1 VYIYYSPIV
10 ALSPAR
16 FVGGALVNDLH
27 IQDKKNYRHCH
38 SRHILNDLGWEIYPE
53 GLYHLI
59 MHIKNQWN
67 KPVFIT
73 ENGVADKS
81 DEYRAPFIVA
91 HLQQIKR
98 AIDEGADAVGY
109 LHWSLMDNY
118 EWHEGYT
125 PEAKFGLFRI
135 DRGGNDGQQQ
145 QPDFTRHITKGA
157 EAFKIII
164 EECCNQ
170 SKSGVISN
178 SAILKAKEKF
188 GIVMADGSN
197 ITY

>member
-1 VYIYYSPIV
+1 MRKQSESELFTRTTIFT
-10 ALSPAR
+10 L
-16 FVGGALVNDLH
+16 
-27 IQDKKNYRHCH
+27 
-38 SRHILNDLGWEIYPE
+38 
-53 GLYHLI
+53 
-59 MHIKNQWN
+59 
-67 KPVFIT
+67 
-73 ENGVADKS
+73 
-81 DEYRAPFIVA
+81 
-91 HLQQIKR
+91 
-98 AIDEGADAVGY
+98 VGY

-145 QPDFTRHITKGA
+145 QQQPDFTRHITKGA

-164 EECCNQ
+164 EESLDRN
-170 SKSGVISN
+170 KSGVISN

-188 GIVMADGSN
+188 GIVIADGSN